1 MSPIQTT
8 TQQITRRLRGEIL
21 AGLVEPGEPMREIG
35 LADRFG
41 VGRAVVRQALQHLV
55 LEGALVARPNCGVRV
70 APVQPPLVAGL
81 LTPLRVQME
90 TYALEMAHG
99 KIPSIDNKEIRS
111 ILDRLQLACLRNDPV
126 AILDADFEFHE
137 WLLLQGGLE
146 EMVPVWRSVMSR
158 MRHHHEDSN
167 SALDD
172 PMVIHHIH
180 EKLWEELR
188 GPDLNRAKKALQEHL
203 HNGAF
208 NQDCRV
214 SFAKK
219 TTRRG
224 KGRS

>member
-21 AGLVEPGEPMREIG
+21 AGLVGPGEPMREIG

-41 VGRAVVRQALQHLV
+41 VGRAVVRQALQNLV
-55 LEGALVARPNCGVRV
+55 LEGALVSRPNCGVRV
-70 APVQPPLVAGL
+70 APVQPPLVSGL

-90 TYALEMAHG
+90 LYALEKAHE
-99 KIPSIDNKEIRS
+99 SLVSSEASEIRC
-111 ILDRLQLACLRNDPV
+111 ILDRLHLACLRNDAV

-146 EMVPVWRSVMSR
+146 EVVPIWRSIMSR
-158 MRHHHEDSN
+158 MRHHHESSN
-167 SALDD
+167 STLDD

-180 EKLWEELR
+180 EKLWDALR
-188 GPDLNRAKKALQEHL
+188 GPDLNRARKALQEHL
-203 HNGAF
+203 ENGAF

-214 SFAKK
+214 GYAKK
-219 TTRRG
+219 MSRRG
-224 KGRS
+224 KVR